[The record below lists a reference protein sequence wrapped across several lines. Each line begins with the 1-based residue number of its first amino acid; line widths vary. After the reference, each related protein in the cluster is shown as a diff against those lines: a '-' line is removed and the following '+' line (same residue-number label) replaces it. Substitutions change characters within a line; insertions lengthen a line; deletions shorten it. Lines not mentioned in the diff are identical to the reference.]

1 VVTDNVN
8 WLSGNIVR
16 QIVNGTGKLQDPYS
30 KTSPCSSM
38 NNDLGEILRVKPCTQ
53 ASAILSCGMPVNT
66 SVVSIQVSSVRVGD
80 GKTYRNRY
88 KITSGFPFAVFC
100 S

>member
-1 VVTDNVN
+1 
-8 WLSGNIVR
+8 
-16 QIVNGTGKLQDPYS
+16 
-30 KTSPCSSM
+30 M

-100 S
+100 SWKQCQLFMVTRWSYEDVSNWSLAGEPNQKNSID